1 MTEQYMDILEKR
13 EKEPEWKDIITYAK
27 DKENI
32 IIEKI
37 IKNCNITKYIRLPIE
52 VENNNEYI
60 NKLKD
65 ILKEYKEN
73 IC

>member
-37 IKNCNITKYIRLPIE
+37 IKIVILLNISDYLLKWKIIMNIL
-52 VENNNEYI
+52 I
-60 NKLKD
+60 N
-65 ILKEYKEN
+65 
-73 IC
+73 